1 MNSSTSSSER
11 AVGAGPALDAAKA
24 RLAIGF
30 LWTFLAT
37 VAGAL
42 ALFLLTV
49 FLADP
54 YDTGRSPLRLKEG
67 VRPQG
72 PRTAAASRGRDQAFN
87 AAIFGNSHIQL
98 VSPEV
103 LNARTGLAFVS
114 LIAPATGPKET
125 LTLIDWFLRHR
136 REPAQA
142 LVIGIDS
149 YWCTPDPAMPNDKPF
164 PFWLFSRNPGD
175 YLLGLLRFDVFE
187 EMSHRLRYL
196 LAREPRRAR
205 PDGYWDYSE
214 GYEIQGALE
223 ESGRRRLNSHFDSSG
238 GNAAGPFPAAGALRT
253 LLDAAPAGL
262 PLVLVRPPVFR
273 SALPAPGSA
282 EPAADAA
289 CRTAFQALADQ
300 RPRTALVDMR
310 LDSPITRDPANFFDH
325 THYRQSVARLVES
338 EIVAALARL
347 R

>member
-1 MNSSTSSSER
+1 MNSFTSSSER
-11 AVGAGPALDAAKA
+11 APGSRVALDKA
-24 RLAIGF
+24 RAERAVRFVWI
-30 LWTFLAT
+30 FLAT
-37 VAGAL
+37 VSAAL

-49 FLADP
+49 FLLDP
-54 YDTGRSPLRLKEG
+54 YDTGRSPLSLKEG

-72 PRTAAASRGRDQAFN
+72 PRTAAASRGRDQAFD

-98 VSPEV
+98 VSPEE
-103 LNARTGLAFVS
+103 LKATTGLAFVS

-136 REPAQA
+136 REPARA
-142 LVIGIDS
+142 LVVGIDS

-175 YLLGLLRFDVFE
+175 YLVGLLRFDVFE

-196 LAREPRRAR
+196 LSREPKRAR
-205 PDGYWDYSE
+205 LDGYWDYSA

-223 ESGRRRLNSHFDSSG
+223 ESGRRRLSSHFDSSG
-238 GNAAGPFPAAGALRT
+238 GNAGRSFPAATALAA
-253 LLDAAPAGL
+253 LLDAAADGL
-262 PLVLVRPPVFR
+262 PLVLVRPPVYR
-273 SALPAPGSA
+273 NTLPAPGTG

-289 CRTAFQALADQ
+289 CRAAFQALADK

-310 LDSPITRDPANFFDH
+310 LDSPITRDPENFFDH
-325 THYRQSVARLVES
+325 THYRQNVARLVER
-338 EIVAALARL
+338 EIAAALARL

>member
-1 MNSSTSSSER
+1 MNSSISSSEGALRGRAALDKASAAR
-11 AVGAGPALDAAKA
+11 AVGFVGP
-24 RLAIGF
+24 
-30 LWTFLAT
+30 FLAT
-37 VAGAL
+37 AVGAV

-49 FLADP
+49 FLLDP
-54 YDTGRSPLRLKEG
+54 YDTGRSPLALKEG

-72 PRTAAASRGRDQAFN
+72 PRTAAASRGRDQAFD

-98 VSPEV
+98 VAPEQ
-103 LNARTGLAFVS
+103 LDAKTGLAFVS

-223 ESGRRRLNSHFDSSG
+223 ESGRRRLDKHFDSSG
-238 GNAAGPFPAAGALRT
+238 GNAGHAFPAATALAA
-253 LLDAAPAGL
+253 LLDSAATGL
-262 PLVLVRPPVFR
+262 PLILVRPPVYR
-273 SALPAPGSA
+273 SALPAPDSA

-289 CRTAFQALADQ
+289 CRAAFQALADK

-310 LDSPITRDPANFFDH
+310 LDSPIARDPANFFDH
-325 THYRQSVARLVES
+325 THYRQNVARLAES
-338 EIVAALARL
+338 EIAAALARL